1 MAVLEQLF
9 FDLSLNYNLRNP
21 KSRRPTIIYAVF
33 RISGKQYKINIGA
46 KVYPN
51 QWDSRLQMPIMH
63 NISNLDVCN
72 NNVVLSQINQTKLA
86 FDKAKSYICNNP
98 HELEY
103 PKRCLEI
110 IKQNFNLKPYTMKNR
125 D

>member
-1 MAVLEQLF
+1 MEVLQQHF

-21 KSRRPTIIYAVF
+21 KSKRPTIVYAVF

-51 QWDSRLQMPIMH
+51 QWDSRLQMPIIH
-63 NISNLDVCN
+63 NISNLDVDN
-72 NNVVLSQINQTKLA
+72 NRIVLAQINQTRLA
-86 FDKAKSYICNNP
+86 FDNVRSYICNNP

-110 IKQNFNLKPYTMKNR
+110 IKQNFNLNSCLIDR
-125 D
+125 LI